1 MEHPNDAGCRGL
13 VAAMILQGF
22 KDLRMMTSADGHSPE
37 TVRDMAWAWMH
48 EKVTYARD
56 PSSHKNPKKQ
66 RLRAYRT
73 QDVGGFEWCCCMLD
87 LDPEYYRH
95 LSMSR
100 EGINSILGRHG
111 SNQHHA
117 K

>member
-13 VAAMILQGF
+13 VAAIILQAF
-22 KDLRMMTSADGHSPE
+22 KDLRKLTSDDGHSPQ
-37 TVRDMAWAWMH
+37 VIRDLAWAWLH
-48 EKVTYARD
+48 EKSTFAKD
-56 PSSHKNPKKQ
+56 PTSHRNPKKQ
-66 RLRAYRT
+66 RLIEYKT
-73 QDVGGFEWCCCMLD
+73 NEPYGFEWCCCMLD